1 MDRNIQFVQLLR
13 CADSGQRREETVQ
26 WSVNISSCI
35 TCIHVFVQL
44 LRWKVHTGGPV
55 DGDRNTQFVQLLR
68 CADSGQRGPEGEAR
82 PAQVPHQGNF
92 SELQLH
98 SIHVLKCHIK
108 ATEMQLQ

>member
-1 MDRNIQFVQLLR
+1 MCGFSTLEKRNSTVE
-13 CADSGQRREETVQ
+13 CNVRETYR
-26 WSVNISSCI
+26 
-35 TCIHVFVQL
+35 HVC
-44 LRWKVHTGGPV
+44 HGG
-55 DGDRNTQFVQLLR
+55 DGNTQFVQLLR